1 MGRTED
7 TDDVFPPPGLLVQ
20 SFVVPLLHRLLPGS
34 EYAQRSLINDIN
46 NIPRLVESLPRNNV
60 DYKTLE
66 LGRSNPIDQWIDEV
80 AEELQFGYSWAS
92 KEDIGLASMMS
103 QYSRVHGTYITFSAA
118 RQKGWRVAPSVKG
131 SKEYPKPL

>member
-1 MGRTED
+1 MGRTEH
-7 TDDVFPPPGLLVQ
+7 TDDVLPPSSFLVQ

-66 LGRSNPIDQWIDEV
+66 LGRSNPID
-80 AEELQFGYSWAS
+80 
-92 KEDIGLASMMS
+92 
-103 QYSRVHGTYITFSAA
+103 
-118 RQKGWRVAPSVKG
+118 
-131 SKEYPKPL
+131 